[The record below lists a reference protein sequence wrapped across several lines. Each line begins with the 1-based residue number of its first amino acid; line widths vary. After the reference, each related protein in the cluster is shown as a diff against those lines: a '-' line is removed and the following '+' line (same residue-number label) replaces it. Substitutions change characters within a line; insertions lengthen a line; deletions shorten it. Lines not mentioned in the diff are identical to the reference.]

1 MCIDGVEMPP
11 FIQFASRKLKTEIGL
26 RVSKQEEEEGLDMG
40 EHGQEAYVGFATPIS
55 AATAIREMA

>member
-1 MCIDGVEMPP
+1 MPP